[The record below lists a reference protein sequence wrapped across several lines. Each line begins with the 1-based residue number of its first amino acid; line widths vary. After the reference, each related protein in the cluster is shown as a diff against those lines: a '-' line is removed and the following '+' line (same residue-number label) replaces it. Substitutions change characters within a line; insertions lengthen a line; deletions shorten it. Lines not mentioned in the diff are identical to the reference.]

1 MTSPEP
7 ISPKLFARDI
17 AAYSDAELDR
27 YLEETRRTVDIE
39 DPENLPEDFI
49 QRLRDRAHLTTETVQ
64 SRPVDLDQVAARLLQ
79 VPTDKE
85 APPRSFFPPARPPV
99 YEEEPYPEDD
109 YHQLWETGSAST
121 QPLDEEEE
129 YRESLQ
135 RETEAYH
142 ALDKDGGRP
151 SHPLNLLEDIVKNPG
166 EYREILSFWQS
177 CGNHD
182 DDWEVFTRQLS
193 RWKSFRR
200 FQRFVREPNIEDE
213 RIIYISGQYRIW
225 DHFVGRQQ
233 PITGEE
239 GRFPIYVRAVKDRL
253 TKHGF
258 TRTFQL
264 DEDPARQD
272 KLTTWIEYL
281 GYEYWWYDQYALSK
295 RQQQRLDDAWKKLV
309 DAKVLRPFETQEFIC
324 SIESGF
330 LEQNEEDRAKEAVES
345 AKSAVMLAQK
355 TISDPRRNY
364 RSPKESQQR
373 LLEAQS
379 KLDAEVK
386 KYNSIKRRNS
396 LIDEFTERTKN
407 IRIAKEDAECHSILL
422 RWMLQQLPL
431 IELELKQSDT
441 AGNDSDGR
449 GRRRRLKLDRAGEL
463 GEGQSPT
470 DQSSDDGE
478 NPTTSDRRTR
488 IASTFQGDER
498 RKRRS
503 HDTVDEERP
512 SKRSRHNGQIRC
524 LSDRKTSESADTTAA
539 TGGSHG
545 SKTATART
553 VRGERKLTRVADKG
567 GRGVKAGNF
576 SGPSHS
582 LRSRKKSTLDTPQPS
597 TATKSLRRSTRI
609 AEREQQLCTAI
620 AVSSDSVKRPYQR
633 TPKPTQMPTPPLT
646 EPQQP
651 EAPSPVTKSAK
662 RSRSKQS
669 GRRDTS
675 KPQGISKKKKKKGRP
690 RS

>member
-27 YLEETRRTVDIE
+27 YLEETRR
-39 DPENLPEDFI
+39 
-49 QRLRDRAHLTTETVQ
+49 DRAHSTTET
-64 SRPVDLDQVAARLLQ
+64 
-79 VPTDKE
+79 
-85 APPRSFFPPARPPV
+85 
-99 YEEEPYPEDD
+99 EEPYPEDD
-109 YHQLWETGSAST
+109 YHQLWETGSALT
-121 QPLDEEEE
+121 KPLDEEEE

-142 ALDKDGGRP
+142 ALVKDGGRP
-151 SHPLNLLEDIVKNPG
+151 SHPLSLLEDIVKNPG
-166 EYREILSFWQS
+166 EYREILS
-177 CGNHD
+177 
-182 DDWEVFTRQLS
+182 
-193 RWKSFRR
+193 WKSFRR

-213 RIIYISGQYRIW
+213 RIIYISGQYRRW
-225 DHFVGRQQ
+225 DHF
-233 PITGEE
+233 E

-281 GYEYWWYDQYALSK
+281 GYEYWW
-295 RQQQRLDDAWKKLV
+295 
-309 DAKVLRPFETQEFIC
+309 PFKTQKFIC

-330 LEQNEEDRAKEAVES
+330 MERSERERAEAAVES
-345 AKSAVMLAQK
+345 AKSAVML
-355 TISDPRRNY
+355 
-364 RSPKESQQR
+364 
-373 LLEAQS
+373 LEAQS
-379 KLDAEVK
+379 KLDAAVNE
-386 KYNSIKRRNS
+386 YDLIKRRHN
-396 LIDEFTERTKN
+396 LIYGFTEGTKN
-407 IRIAKEDAECHSILL
+407 NRFAKRNAERHSILL

-449 GRRRRLKLDRAGEL
+449 GRKRRLKLDRAGEL
-463 GEGQSPT
+463 GKGQGPT

-478 NPTTSDRRTR
+478 NPTTSDRRTC
-488 IASTFQGDER
+488 IASTSQGGER

-512 SKRSRHNGQIRC
+512 SKRSRHNGPNLC
-524 LSDRKTSESADTTAA
+524 LSDRKTSESVDTTAA

-545 SKTATART
+545 SKTAAART
-553 VRGERKLTRVADKG
+553 G

-576 SGPSHS
+576 SSPGHS

-609 AEREQQLCTAI
+609 AEREQQLAPRTARGSTTLPWTMI
-620 AVSSDSVKRPYQR
+620 FAYGCMTTIRR
-633 TPKPTQMPTPPLT
+633 TGPPLGT
-646 EPQQP
+646 M
-651 EAPSPVTKSAK
+651 ARTKRRCGKRRHGSWHTSLALGTDLE
-662 RSRSKQS
+662 RSRSIQVALPSKSNSPTTQQQTF
-669 GRRDTS
+669 DTS
-675 KPQGISKKKKKKGRP
+675 RTCEHSSTSTRKQLRRARKKFRLSKDLA
-690 RS
+690 